1 MTMAALGCAKPPT
14 GPQPRTYA
22 SLLKKLKTHRD
33 KLAHDPETTPDAAR
47 GALHAAIVEE
57 LFPAWLGTRWSF
69 HGTATQPHAPEGIA
83 CGYFVATI
91 LQAAGVQLLSRPRFG
106 QAMAR
111 AIATALA
118 PSPSAHH
125 RFGSLPAFE
134 LERRVR
140 ALGDGLYLIGLNV
153 HVGFVVVR
161 TPVVRFVHASYTG
174 AREVV
179 DEPLNGSVAIDNSRA
194 AGYFVTSL
202 LGDLTPVWLRGT
214 LLRPPP

>member
-1 MTMAALGCAKPPT
+1 MAALGCAKPPR

-22 SLLKKLKTHRD
+22 SLLKKLKTRRD
-33 KLAHDPETTPDAAR
+33 KLAHDPETTPDLAR
-47 GALHAAIVEE
+47 SALHTSIVED
-57 LFPAWLGTRWSF
+57 LFPAWLGTRWAF
-69 HGTATQPHAPEGIA
+69 HGTAKEPRAPEGIA

-91 LQAAGVQLLSRPRFG
+91 LQASGLQLLSRPGFG
-106 QAMAR
+106 QATAN
-111 AIATALA
+111 AIANALA

-125 RFGSLPAFE
+125 RFGSLPADA
-134 LERRVR
+134 LERNIRG
-140 ALGDGLYLIGLNV
+140 LGDGLYLIGLNV

-202 LGDLTPVWLRGT
+202 LDDLTPVWLRGT
-214 LLRPPP
+214 LLRPPA